1 MSPRPIVLPVD
12 GCVQGALDE
21 LLVAADVRRD
31 EPIPHEIVI
40 TVYGIAAPQG
50 SKTPKGSYVDKK
62 SGKRHVRLVE
72 SSKKV
77 KPWREDVAAAARIA
91 CAGREPLT
99 GPLVASM
106 VFTLPRPG
114 RIPAER
120 FVDGVPYPMCY
131 PDASKLARSTE
142 DALTGIAWVDDAQVV
157 GYERLDKRYPGTP
170 GALDRP
176 GALIR
181 VRRIGGAP

>member
-1 MSPRPIVLPVD
+1 MSGRPIVLPVD
-12 GCVQGALDE
+12 GCVQGVLDE

-31 EPIPHEIVI
+31 EPFPHEIVI

-62 SGKRHVRLVE
+62 SGKRRVRLVE

-77 KPWREDVAAAARIA
+77 KPWREDVAAAAQIV
-91 CAGREPLT
+91 CGRRPPLT